1 MGQEWVSQCPVMAYT
16 CFMPWL
22 SSVGRKK
29 KSKGTSANIKWNQS
43 PGFVCSQREVKRAI
57 LSRAANLWSY
67 LVDKSIAVS
76 ESKPECAVRELEG
89 LPLAWCPQGPSRG
102 VPACLFTLHLFR
114 ISAHTLWLL
123 DHTKKY
129 AKQCIL
135 WNGHPVTYYC
145 TSHTMINSRESTIC
159 VQKHTEPYS
168 NMCTH
173 EIQVHMLFVPW

>member
-102 VPACLFTLHLFR
+102 GTCLSLHPPSLP
-114 ISAHTLWLL
+114 H
-123 DHTKKY
+123 
-129 AKQCIL
+129 QCS
-135 WNGHPVTYYC
+135 HPVT
-145 TSHTMINSRESTIC
+145 TWSHKEIHKTMYTLKRASSDILL
-159 VQKHTEPYS
+159 H
-168 NMCTH
+168 
-173 EIQVHMLFVPW
+173 